1 MAKTVVSFVLDR
13 DQDRDLLRWLDS
25 LPKGSR
31 SEAIREALRSHLGH
45 AGITLGD
52 IYEAIMDLKR
62 SGLVLPT
69 QSHNVVASD
78 EPADVAAALDN
89 LGLD

>member
-1 MAKTVVSFVLDR
+1 MTKTVVSFVLDK

-52 IYEAIMDLKR
+52 IYEAIMDLKQSR
-62 SGLVLPT
+62 LVLPT
-69 QSHNVVASD
+69 QSQDVAASD
-78 EPADVAAALDN
+78 EPPDVTAALNN